1 MKAWKATQIENTKKR
16 TEEQKKEQQKKEQ
29 EEEEYF
35 EIVPNIKINKKN
47 IKI

>member
-1 MKAWKATQIENTKKR
+1 MTFKKEEIENTQKR
-16 TEEQKKEQQKKEQ
+16 TEEQKK
-29 EEEEYF
+29 EEEYF